1 MKQHRQISKKTVQ
14 SERWINKE
22 ENTLG
27 NSIYCN
33 FRTDNKRC
41 GNQKSGC
48 LDWTKGRLTEK
59 VFKGPFWSAGKS
71 LELDCDRGYT
81 GGYICN
87 IHFLKKLM

>member
-1 MKQHRQISKKTVQ
+1 M
-14 SERWINKE
+14 
-22 ENTLG
+22 
-27 NSIYCN
+27 
-33 FRTDNKRC
+33 
-41 GNQKSGC
+41 
-48 LDWTKGRLTEK
+48 DWTKGRLTEK

>member
-1 MKQHRQISKKTVQ
+1 MKQHRRIKKKIVQ
-14 SERWINKE
+14 SARWINKE

-33 FRTDNKRC
+33 FRTDKKRC
-41 GNQKSGC
+41 GNRKSGC
-48 LDWTKGRLTEK
+48 LDWTKGRLTGK

-87 IHFLKKLM
+87 IHFFKKLM